1 MIIPTA
7 LILVAVTDAS
17 LLSLIKQ
24 WTITLLLKPSHFC
37 WEIIKY
43 NPFYLLSSFLLIL
56 TLFHCSSLWVEHFFL
71 FEAWLVNSIKG
82 FEYRI
87 STAYKITFLIME
99 SLLWS
104 YLELLKIIR
113 YFNQNMM
120 GLGGKCGCHDQGC
133 GLMVRA
139 TISYCI
145 TLFLA
150 PHIDWLLLI
159 FVIVSLSGMWL
170 TLFYFVNYFSIA
182 WFRKEMLVV

>member
-104 YLELLKIIR
+104 YLELLKTIR

-120 GLGGKCGCHDQGC
+120 AHGGKCGCYDQGC

-145 TLFLA
+145 PLFPA
-150 PHIDWLLLI
+150 PQIDWQCWVAAWWLNFFILLWTNAVWKCII
-159 FVIVSLSGMWL
+159 F
-170 TLFYFVNYFSIA
+170 
-182 WFRKEMLVV
+182 